1 LYRLD
6 SASGSWKT
14 TAGNYN
20 LKMSYSSSGNIL
32 QKTLTA
38 LTSINGVNI
47 NIDKDYSYSY
57 NSAKPHAVSNVFSFA
72 YGYDANGNMT
82 SDCPTRTCRL
92 QAWDEENRLTT
103 VNDKNKSY
111 LSNYLY
117 DAGGER
123 IIKLSGAIQKIMQQ
137 NGDIIEFAN
146 LGENISINFGAHM
159 VLNNNRYTKHYYIE
173 GQRICS
179 KLGKGFSA
187 PPVGITQSVTPISGT
202 YTNIANKV
210 LVMFHR
216 GDYKTG
222 FDTLNTTYP
231 ASITIVPNSTLPE
244 TDRYFYHSDH
254 LGSSSFISSNAGT
267 TTQHLQYLP
276 YGESFVEQKISTAYL
291 TPYRFSGKEKDEETG
306 YSYFGA
312 RYYNPELSIWLS
324 VDPMAERRIGWSPY
338 AYCLNNPI
346 LRIDPNGLTD
356 FTFDKKNGNVK
367 QIGEKND
374 DPDRILKTN
383 WKGEIKYKKN
393 GEAKV
398 AVDGIEQGILNDGQN
413 FKNKDQVISVG
424 GEGQPSVE
432 GVKSFTLQLSEYVG
446 KEIKGFSYSSNASGN
461 VTDMVL
467 GKYKNN
473 TLTESRG
480 SVTDLIKKYGD
491 NFSFN
496 NILQEFHTHPNG
508 ELGATQSAP
517 TLSDDVK
524 CLQSDKPKIPNASF
538 IILYRIT
545 GQEKPGEYDYTHEY
559 RP

>member
-1 LYRLD
+1 
-6 SASGSWKT
+6 
-14 TAGNYN
+14 
-20 LKMSYSSSGNIL
+20 MSYSPSGNIL

-57 NSAKPHAVSNVFSFA
+57 NSAKPHAVTNVFSFA

-82 SDCPTRTCRL
+82 SDCPTRTCRT

-123 IIKLSGAIQKIMQQ
+123 IIKLSGAIQKITQQ

-210 LVMFHR
+210 LVMLHR
-216 GDYKTG
+216 GDRKAG

-231 ASITIVPNSTLPE
+231 ASITIVPNSTAAE

-254 LGSSSFISSNAGT
+254 LGSSSFISNNAGT

-276 YGESFVEQKISTAYL
+276 FGESFVEQKSTTAYL
-291 TPYRFSGKEKDEETG
+291 SPYRYSGKEKDEETG

-312 RYYNPELSIWLS
+312 RYYNPELSVWLS
-324 VDPMAERRIGWSPY
+324 VDPMAEKYPSTSAY
-338 AYCLNNPI
+338 AYVENNPI
-346 LRIDPNGLTD
+346 IFIDPDGNRKWPVNKEYVKNNSNYTRGISSGFYRNQNPNIKHGGLDIGFAKFKNDLQISKQVEGATVYATHGGTVSVKYEEGGFGNYVVVTNDNIRTIYGHLKEVPSLVNGQ
-356 FTFDKKNGNVK
+356 K
-367 QIGEKND
+367 IGEND
-374 DPDRILKTN
+374 EIGIIGSTGLSTGNHLHYQIEIQDENGKWNKINPVSDERKQVKTFTEDVDLVDPQQMINERDKPIIVEPQVTTN
-383 WKGEIKYKKN
+383 YKVETTN
-393 GEAKV
+393 GE
-398 AVDGIEQGILNDGQN
+398 N
-413 FKNKDQVISVG
+413 
-424 GEGQPSVE
+424 
-432 GVKSFTLQLSEYVG
+432 
-446 KEIKGFSYSSNASGN
+446 
-461 VTDMVL
+461 
-467 GKYKNN
+467 
-473 TLTESRG
+473 
-480 SVTDLIKKYGD
+480 
-491 NFSFN
+491 
-496 NILQEFHTHPNG
+496 
-508 ELGATQSAP
+508 
-517 TLSDDVK
+517 
-524 CLQSDKPKIPNASF
+524 
-538 IILYRIT
+538 
-545 GQEKPGEYDYTHEY
+545 
-559 RP
+559 